1 MHSPNS
7 THLDVKDDIVVFDAV
22 PVHLLQ
28 LVVLDAVLVQLGDE
42 VEHWSRFLKL
52 DVESERP
59 IVLSQIHV

>member
-1 MHSPNS
+1 MSSPNS

-42 VEHWSRFLKL
+42 VEHRSRFLKL